1 MTDPVLFVLTVLTI
15 LITPGPTNTLLAIG
29 GASLGLR
36 RGWPLL
42 IGEAIGYGISITT
55 IGAVLR
61 PLLAQSP
68 DAVLV
73 LRVLVSG
80 YLLYLAQ
87 HILRGRL
94 VADAGAVI
102 TVRRVFVATLLN
114 PKAMV
119 FALVVV
125 PFGAPGVAL
134 YMLGFFGVLV
144 PVALCWIALG
154 AAVGR
159 ASVGT
164 RYERWILRA
173 GALAITTFAILLLV
187 SVVLHFV

>member
-29 GASLGLR
+29 GASRGLR

-42 IGEAIGYGISITT
+42 LGEAIGYGISITT

-61 PLLAQSP
+61 PLLAPSP

-80 YLLYLAQ
+80 YLLYLA
-87 HILRGRL
+87 HRILRSRL
-94 VADAGAVI
+94 VAGADTVI

-125 PFGAPGVAL
+125 PFGAPSVAL
-134 YMLGFFGVLV
+134 YMLGFFAVLV
-144 PVALCWIALG
+144 PVALCWIAFG
-154 AAVGR
+154 AVLGR
-159 ASVGT
+159 AAAGT

-173 GALAITTFAILLLV
+173 GALAITTFAVLLLV
-187 SVVLHFV
+187 SVIRHFL